1 MEYIKMYFQ
10 PHCVDSL
17 GDETF
22 AQQFLFLANY
32 YYDTNNF

>member
-1 MEYIKMYFQ
+1 MCFHKL

-32 YYDTNNF
+32 YYDTNNLN